1 MDIWW
6 EEPNKAENR
15 YWLEELHGYE
25 EDLNRLSNYGC
36 VVKNFMLAAP
46 HDTRILVKRCLHHIS
61 AMSQKQVLFTW
72 KSKLDSTKKGMIYHS
87 LIKKE
92 TGGQAIFLLL
102 YLILYSWVS
111 ILYKF
116 MQIAALMTLIMNM
129 WANFTWLQWGKKLHS
144 VQPNSGKIQ
153 PRNFHNLRLVINSST
168 NIAGSSSADV
178 GAECLVPCS
187 HRQPLWWTYQ
197 KKVRDQ
203 RPKITLPRSR

>member
-1 MDIWW
+1 
-6 EEPNKAENR
+6 
-15 YWLEELHGYE
+15 
-25 EDLNRLSNYGC
+25 
-36 VVKNFMLAAP
+36 MLAAP
-46 HDTRILVKRCLHHIS
+46 HDTRILVKRSLHHIS
-61 AMSQKQVLFTW
+61 AMSQEQVLFTW

-92 TGGQAIFLLL
+92 TGGQAVFLLL

-153 PRNFHNLRLVINSST
+153 PRNFHNLRLVINSGT